1 MKYRYQKNISKIIL
15 IFTTNERGQLMHK
28 YILIIVALTTM
39 LLVSCGSEID
49 KINNEGLRSLIVKAI
64 SGDPEANE
72 KLPGFL
78 TDKHIHQTNFNSLT
92 VESLAI
98 NNKVFYSV
106 LLEYYDPTLNLFAI
120 FDDQLN
126 MYLLDKSL
134 NGYSSSEWNV
144 LGKRRFVFVQE
155 TFLTKDVLS
164 LDRLSIYEIFENSA
178 ALVYRSLS
186 RFVKENKIT
195 NQTVESI
202 TENIILTK
210 ITGVFE
216 KEDVSKI
223 DTFYFNPGL
232 EKYLSKSDLFNNY
245 VKQQIKEFNWTV
257 LKSEIPAEIKD
268 SVSDSVKN
276 VN

>member
-1 MKYRYQKNISKIIL
+1 
-15 IFTTNERGQLMHK
+15 MHK
-28 YILIIVALTTM
+28 YILIIVALTNL

-78 TDKHIHQTNFNSLT
+78 TDKHIHQTNFNDLT

-134 NGYSSSEWNV
+134 NGYLSSEWNV

-155 TFLTKDVLS
+155 SFLTKDVLS

-210 ITGVFE
+210 ITGLSE
-216 KEDVSKI
+216 KEAESQI

-268 SVSDSVKN
+268 SGSDSVKN